1 MELLAWIAFVL
12 IIVVT
17 TSVVFLFRRGL
28 ALWRDLK
35 SLGSAVDATGR
46 EVTSKL
52 EQFEAANDR
61 VQSSSPQ
68 LEVALARLRA
78 SNARLT
84 ILRGALQEAIDVWS
98 RLAAVYPRK

>member
-1 MELLAWIAFVL
+1 MTGLLAELAGMESP
-12 IIVVT
+12 T
-17 TSVVFLFRRGL
+17 DDRAGL
-28 ALWRDLK
+28 QALWRDLK

-68 LEVALARLRA
+68 LEVALARLRGA
-78 SNARLT
+78 SYH
-84 ILRGALQEAIDVWS
+84 VS
-98 RLAAVYPRK
+98 PPP